1 MQDLYKHNVLSFTI
15 HHL

>member
-1 MQDLYKHNVLSFTI
+1 MQDLHKHNVLSFTI